1 MTLAAAW
8 STAAARKPSSRNSP
22 VIEEKQQAAGTGGG
36 YVAIGIAL
44 QIAGASRVAAVNL
57 DATHNLIG
65 TFS

>member
-8 STAAARKPSSRNSP
+8 STAAARKPSSRDSP
-22 VIEEKQQAAGTGGG
+22 VMADKQAAGTGGG
-36 YVAIGIAL
+36 YAAIGIAL

-65 TFS
+65 ATS